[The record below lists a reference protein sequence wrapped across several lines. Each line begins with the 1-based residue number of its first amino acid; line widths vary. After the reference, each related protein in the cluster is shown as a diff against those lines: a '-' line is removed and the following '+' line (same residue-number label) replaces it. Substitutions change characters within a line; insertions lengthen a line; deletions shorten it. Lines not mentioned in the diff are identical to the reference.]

1 MRARTWGLAAAA
13 AVAIV
18 AVLPQ
23 VIDAQQARSGYLP
36 SGTIDITQVLSPA
49 PQKGDAR
56 YEADRAVFKAT
67 RHWQGT
73 PRWDLATRDVDT
85 SPAAMAADFSCALDV
100 VLTPENAPL
109 TVTLIRKAGVDAGT
123 QSGAAKDYFKRLRP
137 YQIDEGATCQPAEQL
152 KGSYDYP
159 SGHTTWGWTWATL
172 LTELAPDRA
181 TPIMARGR
189 AYGESR
195 LVCGV
200 HNASAVEAGRITASA
215 TLAAVHAQPAFIDD
229 IAKARA
235 ELTALRSNPARQRP
249 KGCAAEATLVALP
262 IL

>member
-1 MRARTWGLAAAA
+1 MRARTWGLAAAV
-13 AVAIV
+13 AVV

-23 VIDAQQARSGYLP
+23 VVIGAQQARSGYLP
-36 SGTIDITQVLSPA
+36 SGTLDIIQVLAPA

-67 RHWQGT
+67 RHWLGT
-73 PRWDLATRDVDT
+73 PRGDLATRDVQT
-85 SPAAMAADFSCALDV
+85 SPAAMTANFSCALDV

-109 TVTLIRKAGVDAGT
+109 TVAVIRKAAVDASS

-137 YQIDEGATCQPAEQL
+137 YQIDEGNTCQAPEEL

-159 SGHTTWGWTWATL
+159 SGHTTWGWTWAL
-172 LTELAPDRA
+172 LLAELAPDRA

-215 TLAAVHAQPAFIDD
+215 TMAADHAQPAFLEDM
-229 IAKARA
+229 AKARA
-235 ELTALRSNPARQRP
+235 ELTALRSNPARETPQ
-249 KGCAAEATLVALP
+249 GCAAEAALVALP